1 MNLGAIAK
9 HSDHYVKKLRPV
21 EKVTDDTRLF
31 CPAPEQ

>member
-9 HSDHYVKKLRPV
+9 HSDHYVKKPR
-21 EKVTDDTRLF
+21 KVGTVTNDTRLF